1 MKKITNKKFASALLR
16 GAVAVSG
23 ITCTLVTMLFCDSFY
38 GIIAVAFVG
47 AGIVSLINETITN
60 NLNKK

>member
-23 ITCTLVTMLFCDSFY
+23 ITCTLTVMLFVNSLY
-38 GIIAVAFVG
+38 EAIAVAFVG
-47 AGIVSLINETITN
+47 AGIVCYLDEHIKSLM
-60 NLNKK
+60 

>member
-23 ITCTLVTMLFCDSFY
+23 ITCTLTVMLFINSWY

-47 AGIVSLINETITN
+47 AGIVTLMDEHIKT
-60 NLNKK
+60 LM